1 MWLSSLFQY
10 MVSFFIF
17 VIPFLHG
24 RFLETTLQ
32 KNLVQNDKEAFLGKN
47 H

>member
-10 MVSFFIF
+10 MVSVFIF
-17 VIPFLHG
+17 VILFLHG
-24 RFLETTLQ
+24 RFLETMLQ
-32 KNLVQNDKEAFLGKN
+32 KNLVQNDKEAFFGKN